1 MGTDRAIRLLLVL
14 IAILLA
20 ANLFS
25 GLFGSKNATA
35 TSGEAGRY
43 QISAW
48 AAQSGSYT
56 HHSGYYVLDTV
67 TGKVIASKSETHTS
81 GR

>member
-1 MGTDRAIRLLLVL
+1 MKVDIFTKALLIL
-14 IAILLA
+14 IVILLA
-20 ANLFS
+20 LNLLNGMLS
-25 GLFGSKNATA
+25 NRTVSAAKV
-35 TSGEAGRY
+35 EVGRY
-43 QISAW
+43 QIAAW

-67 TGKVIASKSETHTS
+67 TGKIVASKSEVHTS

>member
-1 MGTDRAIRLLLVL
+1 MRVDRITKILLVL

-25 GLFGSKNATA
+25 GVFSTDRATA
-35 TSGEAGRY
+35 GSGEIGRY
-43 QISAW
+43 QIAAW

-67 TGKVIASKSETHTS
+67 TGKVVASKSEVHTS
-81 GR
+81 NK

>member
-1 MGTDRAIRLLLVL
+1 MRVDRITKILLVL

-25 GLFGSKNATA
+25 GLFPGRNATA
-35 TSGEAGRY
+35 GSGEIGRY
-43 QISAW
+43 QIAAW

-67 TGKVIASKSETHTS
+67 TGEVVASKSEVHTAKE
-81 GR
+81 